1 MATPVLK
8 ILLTRLSLNRPLTT
22 AVTDR
27 TQECSWQ
34 KGRLPHRSLMMKA
47 AAWEIEEREKGTERE
62 DRKRRRTE
70 REKRKR
76 REGQRWGRR
85 RRERERTERE
95 RKRNKD
101 TQRSV
106 DLSFD
111 QILKHAGIDRFTS
124 TRGTFF
130 WTHTPGFF
138 LIFEIRNLIFSL
150 LFPVFRRVRS
160 DWRAKNGRRQEVR
173 LKDSVASEAPL
184 FSSRRRWVSSSLAF
198 SWPDSWKT

>member
-47 AAWEIEEREKGTERE
+47 AAWEREEREKGTERE

-76 REGQRWGRR
+76 REGQRCRGEGEGG
-85 RRERERTERE
+85 ERERRERE

-111 QILKHAGIDRFTS
+111 QILKHVGRGRVTS

-130 WTHTPGFF
+130 WTHAPGFF
-138 LIFEIRNLIFSL
+138 YFWNTKLNF
-150 LFPVFRRVRS
+150 
-160 DWRAKNGRRQEVR
+160 
-173 LKDSVASEAPL
+173 
-184 FSSRRRWVSSSLAF
+184 
-198 SWPDSWKT
+198 